1 VTLVLARDMVALVKL
16 LLGIAMVVANLL
28 LAMAMSIMEKVL
40 LDIAMPAM
48 EAKVLLDVAVVATPT
63 TNLLPLEVGA
73 TKAVPR
79 CTVALSVRTR
89 SLPHP
94 RLGEATLL
102 IITESWRRRARQS

>member
-1 VTLVLARDMVALVKL
+1 MVALVKL
-16 LLGIAMVVANLL
+16 LLGIVMVIANLL

-48 EAKVLLDVAVVATPT
+48 EAKVLLDVAVAVTPT

-79 CTVALSVRTR
+79 CTVTLSVRTH